1 MQLSAKDVSKL
12 RFEPADF
19 EKDQDLNFHID
30 FVAAA
35 SNMRSWNYRQD
46 KRRQEREGEITVGP
60 VTKERGSISPHT
72 VRIVCCSF
80 MSWRKTLV

>member
-1 MQLSAKDVSKL
+1 MDVSKL

-35 SNMRSWNYRQD
+35 SNMRSWNYRQE
-46 KRRQEREGEITVGP
+46 RQGEKSGREGYY
-60 VTKERGSISPHT
+60 ERSEY
-72 VRIVCCSF
+72 
-80 MSWRKTLV
+80 